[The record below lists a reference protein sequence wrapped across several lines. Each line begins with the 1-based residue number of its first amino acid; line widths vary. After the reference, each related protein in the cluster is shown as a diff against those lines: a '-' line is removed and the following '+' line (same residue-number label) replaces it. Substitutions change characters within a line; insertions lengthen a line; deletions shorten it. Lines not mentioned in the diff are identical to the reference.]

1 MVALGVYCGTLGPLG
16 RQYGNYGSEP
26 LRLLLTLLERVT
38 SHALA
43 LSMDVVPPRRL
54 PEPLRQSSEVLLRAP
69 LAHTDLGPIPFTLSF

>member
-43 LSMDVVPPRRL
+43 LSMGVVPPRRL

-69 LAHTDLGPIPFTLSF
+69 LAHTGLGPIPFTLSF